1 MENKKIAHQ
10 IIAFHKSMFDNTF
23 NSLGILQEQTE
34 KMVQMYLQQATWVPA
49 EGKKLINEWV
59 AKYKKG
65 RDDFKTVADKNYKKV
80 EDYFKAEEVKA
91 APKAKATKAK

>member
-1 MENKKIAHQ
+1 MENKKIAQ
-10 IIAFHKSMFDNTF
+10 KIIAFHKSMFDNTF

-34 KMVQMYLQQATWVPA
+34 KMVQMYLGQATWIPA
-49 EGKKLINEWV
+49 DGRKLINEWV

-65 RDDFKTVADKNYKKV
+65 RDDFKTTADKNYKKV
-80 EDYFKAEEVKA
+80 EDYFKSNDAKP